1 MQVARHIHAKRRTE
15 RPVWSFRL
23 LNRFNERLG
32 RAALLDGNL
41 TQPKPKL
48 IFKPDRCATI
58 ADIYC
63 SGFNASH
70 QKLHARGSRARA
82 EPRRM
87 FCCCRQ
93 LRVHAVSHANPPP
106 PVQHTGGSVARAN
119 ALHHLRDEDLSDLA
133 RLRMGPE
140 LPRRGSMTYG
150 VDPTTIGR
158 LQGPFVVAKQRIHSA
173 PSLNKFTALPSAT
186 VAVPWQTSA
195 MEKSRSAI
203 GRHKRC
209 LTCPWRKA

>member
-1 MQVARHIHAKRRTE
+1 MAKLA
-15 RPVWSFRL
+15 VVMHYL
-23 LNRFNERLG
+23 KGL
-32 RAALLDGNL
+32 AA
-41 TQPKPKL
+41 
-48 IFKPDRCATI
+48 
-58 ADIYC
+58 
-63 SGFNASH
+63 
-70 QKLHARGSRARA
+70 A

-119 ALHHLRDEDLSDLA
+119 ALHEKPITPQHLRDEDLSDLA

-195 MEKSRSAI
+195 MEKSRLAI